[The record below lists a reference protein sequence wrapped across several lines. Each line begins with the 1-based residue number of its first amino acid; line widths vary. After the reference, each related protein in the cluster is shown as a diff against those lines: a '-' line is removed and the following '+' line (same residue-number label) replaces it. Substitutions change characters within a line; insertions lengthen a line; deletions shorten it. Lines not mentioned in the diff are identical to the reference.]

1 MTRHDPLVQTAAPHR
16 RPTGWFVPGATA
28 TPIMHAN
35 LSNTVAA
42 EAQRLP
48 GRRSAGKCATPYA
61 AVRSRTSV
69 TPNQKTP

>member
-16 RPTGWFVPGATA
+16 GPTRWFAPGATA
-28 TPIMHAN
+28 TIITYAN

-48 GRRSAGKCATPYA
+48 GRRSTGRCATPYA
-61 AVRSRTSV
+61 AARSRTSV

>member
-1 MTRHDPLVQTAAPHR
+1 MTRHDPPVQTAATHR
-16 RPTGWFVPGATA
+16 RSTKWFAPGATA
-28 TPIMHAN
+28 TIIMHAN

-48 GRRSAGKCATPYA
+48 GRRSAGRRATPYA
-61 AVRSRTSV
+61 AARSRTSV